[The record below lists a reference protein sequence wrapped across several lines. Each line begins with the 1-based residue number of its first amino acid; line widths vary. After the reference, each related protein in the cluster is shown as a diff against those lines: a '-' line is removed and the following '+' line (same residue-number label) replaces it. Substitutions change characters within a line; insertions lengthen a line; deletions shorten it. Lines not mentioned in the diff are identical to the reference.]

1 MAKILIGQYEGS
13 IYPDGNGYRGA
24 IDLGFDAKGKRQR
37 VKRRAKT
44 KTLVKDK
51 LREAVAD
58 LEAGVTT
65 DAKYSVEDAANDFL
79 AKGLKGRSKGTIY
92 NYRSL
97 VRSSIVPQLGGKRL
111 KELTADE
118 LCPWP

>member
-1 MAKILIGQYEGS
+1 MAKILIGQYEGT

-24 IDLGFDAKGKRQR
+24 IDLGFDAKGKRRR
-37 VKRRAKT
+37 VKRRGKT

-51 LREAVAD
+51 LKEAVAD